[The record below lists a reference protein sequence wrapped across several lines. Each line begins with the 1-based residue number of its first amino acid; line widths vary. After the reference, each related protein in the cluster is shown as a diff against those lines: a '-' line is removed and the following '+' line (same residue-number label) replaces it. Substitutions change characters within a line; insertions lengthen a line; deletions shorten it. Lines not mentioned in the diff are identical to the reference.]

1 MGARSRARSRTTLRE
16 MGAAQEVLERPVFS
30 VGGQNYTWADV
41 LAAARSWGHWEELE
55 TRTSEG
61 VAALERVEVVEAD
74 VDRAGQEF
82 RYARNLLAAEEMEA
96 WLRNWG
102 VTTREWIAYLR
113 RTIAHSRKAGEPGST
128 AGEAE
133 VWAEAVCSGELA
145 QLARE
150 LAARATAAEAL
161 GDTPG
166 SVGSDL
172 GQMDEALAAFRENA
186 LTPQS
191 KAKALELRSSDWV
204 RLSYTALELPQ
215 AGMAKEAALCVRE
228 DGLSLNDVADR
239 AGVSAHEREA
249 LLEEVDADLSKPLL
263 SAPPGELVGPVAVGD
278 GFVLLRVNEKVSPTL
293 DDPVINGLL
302 EDEVPRRAIEREMRN
317 RVQWHERL

>member
-1 MGARSRARSRTTLRE
+1 MGARSRARSRTSLRE
-16 MGAAQEVLERPVFS
+16 MGAPQEVLERPVFS
-30 VGGQNYTWADV
+30 VGGQEYTWADV
-41 LAAARSWGHWEELE
+41 LAAARRWGRWEELE

-61 VAALERVEVVEAD
+61 VAALDRADVSEAD

-96 WLRNWG
+96 WLRHWG
-102 VTTREWIAYLR
+102 LTAREWTAYLR
-113 RTIAHSRKAGEPGST
+113 RAIARTRTDGEPGAT

-133 VWAEAVCSGELA
+133 IWAEAVCSGELA
-145 QLARE
+145 ELARE
-150 LAARATAAEAL
+150 LAARAAAAEAL
-161 GDTPG
+161 GEMPG
-166 SVGSDL
+166 SVDSDL
-172 GQMDEALAAFRENA
+172 ARMDEALDAFREST

-191 KAKALELRSSDWV
+191 RAKALELRSSDWV

-228 DGLSLNDVADR
+228 DGLSLNDVAGR

-249 LLEEVDADLSKPLL
+249 LLAEVDADLSKPLL
-263 SAPPGELVGPVAVGD
+263 SAPPGELVGPVAVSD
-278 GFVLLRVNEKVSPTL
+278 GFVLLRVNKKVNPTL

-302 EDEVPRRAIEREMRN
+302 EDEVPRRAIEREVRN